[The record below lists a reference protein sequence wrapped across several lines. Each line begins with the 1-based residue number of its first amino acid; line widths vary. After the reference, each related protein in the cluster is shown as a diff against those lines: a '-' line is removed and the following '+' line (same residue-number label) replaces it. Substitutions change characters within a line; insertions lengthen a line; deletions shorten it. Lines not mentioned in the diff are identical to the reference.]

1 MSESSLSDE
10 TKKLK
15 YLLKKRLKLLKVP
28 KNSDELDTYFG
39 MAYDAIITNNDLK
52 EADLLRSEFE
62 EVIEPLFKKHIN
74 ELKITFTL
82 I

>member
-15 YLLKKRLKLLKVP
+15 NLLKKRLKLLKVP

-52 EADLLRSEFE
+52 EADLLRLEFE
-62 EVIEPLFKKHIN
+62 EVIEPLFKKLIN

>member
-1 MSESSLSDE
+1 MSEFSLSDQ
-10 TKKLK
+10 TKTLK
-15 YLLKKRLKLLKVP
+15 YLLKKRLNLDKVP
-28 KNSDELDTYFG
+28 KSSEELDTYFG
-39 MAYDAIITNNDLK
+39 MAYDGLITNNDIK

-74 ELKITFTL
+74 ELKIIFSL